1 MRDFIACMFIWL
13 GEPVRRTLRTA
24 YQRGRTWI
32 ASTPTPAPRPVLDDP
47 PAYSA
52 RPLPEH
58 VLARRVPIDGHEVR
72 FVRPYYRVHEQARA
86 AAQVRRI
93 QTTQV
98 RRIRVE
104 RRTAVAL
111 ESLGIDYDPTL
122 AVRIPA

>member
-58 VLARRVPIDGHEVR
+58 VLARRAPIDGHEVR
-72 FVRPYYRVHEQARA
+72 FVRPYYRVHEQAWA

-93 QTTQV
+93 Q
-98 RRIRVE
+98 IE
-104 RRTAVAL
+104 RRTADAL